1 MESGEPGAWDY
12 KPEKQVK
19 RQMSKGR
26 SQKCFGFETVRLGMN
41 LVSQRTNPIAAA
53 LLPFDFCLL
62 PFDLLFRS
70 ATLSRL
76 QINVR
81 GMGLAPSVSAG
92 APRRVP
98 KFNVVEWCENLEGF
112 RMSGPGEVTRLLG
125 QLRAGR
131 KGAAEQLT
139 PLIYQELHKLAA
151 ACMRRERPGHT
162 LQATALVNE
171 AYMRLLGQHDV
182 EWQNR
187 SHFYGIAA
195 QIMRRILLDYA
206 RKHQAAK
213 RGGPH
218 QKVRI
223 DEALLVSEQQL
234 DVVLAVDESLK
245 RLEQIDPR
253 QSRVVELR
261 FFAGLDVEQT
271 AAVLGISTA
280 TVKRE
285 WQFAKAWLQREM
297 GETPA

>member
-1 MESGEPGAWDY
+1 
-12 KPEKQVK
+12 
-19 RQMSKGR
+19 MS
-26 SQKCFGFETVRLGMN
+26 
-41 LVSQRTNPIAAA
+41 
-53 LLPFDFCLL
+53 D
-62 PFDLLFRS
+62 
-70 ATLSRL
+70 
-76 QINVR
+76 
-81 GMGLAPSVSAG
+81 
-92 APRRVP
+92 
-98 KFNVVEWCENLEGF
+98 
-112 RMSGPGEVTRLLG
+112 GPGEVTRLLG

-131 KGAAEQLT
+131 KDAAEELT
-139 PLIYQELHKLAA
+139 PLIYRELHKLAA

-162 LQATALVNE
+162 LQATALVHE
-171 AYMRLLGQHDV
+171 AYMRLLGQENV

-195 QIMRRILLDYA
+195 QIMRRVLLDYA

-223 DEALLVSEQQL
+223 DEALLVTEQQL

-245 RLEQIDPR
+245 RLEQMDPR
-253 QSRVVELR
+253 QARVVELR

-297 GETPA
+297 GEQPA